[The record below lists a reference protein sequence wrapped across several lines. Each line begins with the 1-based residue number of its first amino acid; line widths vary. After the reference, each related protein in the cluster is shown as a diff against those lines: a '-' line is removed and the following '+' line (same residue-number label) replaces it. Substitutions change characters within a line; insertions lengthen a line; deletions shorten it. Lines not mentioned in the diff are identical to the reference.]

1 MPAPRHTSRTACP
14 RCEVTLTT
22 YAVRPGPRSGT
33 LGRVV
38 TQSEFDA
45 GSAVAARAGE
55 DGVYD
60 AELGEGWRIG
70 GGVNGGILLALASR
84 ALQAEL
90 GKGNGAG
97 AGHADPLAISAY
109 YLTPGAPGP
118 AVVRTSVVRRGRAVS
133 TGQASLLQASA
144 EGEVERI
151 RVLATYG
158 DLNGEPTTSA
168 VPPELPPPEQCVSSE
183 QAPPDFLKAASLLD
197 RLDLRLDPA
206 TTGWA
211 VGKPSGNGVVRG
223 WLRMKDGREPDPLL
237 LLLAV
242 DALPP
247 VAFELGLPGWTPTL
261 ELTVHVRARPAPG
274 WLRVQLVNRT
284 LTGGFLEEDAEVW
297 DSQGRLVALSRQ
309 LARAATPRQ

>member
-1 MPAPRHTSRTACP
+1 
-14 RCEVTLTT
+14 
-22 YAVRPGPRSGT
+22 
-33 LGRVV
+33 VV
-38 TQSEFDA
+38 TQSEFDT
-45 GSAVAARAGE
+45 GTAVAARTGE
-55 DGVYD
+55 SGVYD
-60 AELGEGWRIG
+60 AELGAGWGIG
-70 GGVNGGILLALASR
+70 GGINGGLLLALAGR
-84 ALQAEL
+84 ALQSEL
-90 GKGNGAG
+90 AG
-97 AGHADPLAISAY
+97 DGDDGHPDPLAISAY

-118 AVVRTSVVRRGRAVS
+118 AVLRTSVVRRGRAVS
-133 TGQASLLQASA
+133 TGQVSLGQPTPD
-144 EGEVERI
+144 GEIERL

-158 DLNGEPTTSA
+158 ALDGDPTTSA
-168 VPPELPPPEQCVSSE
+168 VPPELPPPEECVTSA
-183 QAPPDFLKAASLLD
+183 QAPPAFLKQASLLE

-211 VGKPSGNGVVRG
+211 VGKPSGNGVIRG

-261 ELTVHVRARPAPG
+261 ELTAHVRARPAPG

>member
-1 MPAPRHTSRTACP
+1 M
-14 RCEVTLTT
+14 
-22 YAVRPGPRSGT
+22 
-33 LGRVV
+33 V
-38 TQSEFDA
+38 TQSEFDTGTA
-45 GSAVAARAGE
+45 IAPRAGE
-55 DGVYD
+55 AGVYD
-60 AELGEGWRIG
+60 AELGAGWGIG
-70 GGVNGGILLALASR
+70 GGINGGLLLALAGR
-84 ALQAEL
+84 ALQSEL
-90 GKGNGAG
+90 AG
-97 AGHADPLAISAY
+97 DGHDGHDRHPDPLAISAY

-118 AVVRTSVVRRGRAVS
+118 AVLRTSVVRRGRAVS
-133 TGQASLLQASA
+133 TGQVSLTQPTAD
-144 EGEVERI
+144 GEVERI

-158 DLNGEPTTSA
+158 ALDGDPTTSA
-168 VPPELPPPEQCVSSE
+168 VPPELPPPEECVTAA
-183 QAPPDFLKAASLLD
+183 QAPPDFLKQASLLE

-211 VGKPSGNGVVRG
+211 VGKPSGNGVIRG

-261 ELTVHVRARPAPG
+261 ELTAHVRARPAPG

-297 DSQGRLVALSRQ
+297 DSKGRLVALSRQ
-309 LARAATPRQ
+309 LARAATR

>member
-1 MPAPRHTSRTACP
+1 
-14 RCEVTLTT
+14 
-22 YAVRPGPRSGT
+22 
-33 LGRVV
+33 VV
-38 TQSEFDA
+38 TQSEFDT
-45 GSAVAARAGE
+45 GTAVAARTGE
-55 DGVYD
+55 SGVYD
-60 AELGEGWRIG
+60 AELGAGWGIG
-70 GGVNGGILLALASR
+70 GGINGGLLLALAGR
-84 ALQAEL
+84 ALQSEL
-90 GKGNGAG
+90 AG
-97 AGHADPLAISAY
+97 DGDDGHPDPLAISAY

-118 AVVRTSVVRRGRAVS
+118 AVLRTSVVRRGRAVS
-133 TGQASLLQASA
+133 TGQVSLSQPTAD
-144 EGEVERI
+144 GEVERI

-158 DLNGEPTTSA
+158 ALDGDPTTSA
-168 VPPELPPPEQCVSSE
+168 VPPELPPPEECVTSA
-183 QAPPDFLKAASLLD
+183 QAPPDFLKQASLLE

-211 VGKPSGNGVVRG
+211 VGKPSGNGVIRG

-261 ELTVHVRARPAPG
+261 ELTAHVRARPAPG